1 MYKHR
6 QFQLTEVTLVYKKEN
21 TQNTKNSQALS
32 LLSHILN
39 IFKGALSGL
48 RQFLAQLK
56 AH

>member
-1 MYKHR
+1 MFKHR

-21 TQNTKNSQALS
+21 TQNKKNSQALS